1 MTTRNRNGAGRGAE
15 APVAGVMAGAVV
27 SPVWPAPRALGLRA
41 VAATATSASS
51 ALKVH
56 PASPASRASPVDI
69 VAAGPSA
76 PRRLLEQLP
85 SVTGPVEALARVEF
99 CGQGVDLIAELG

>member
-1 MTTRNRNGAGRGAE
+1 MTPMADLTR
-15 APVAGVMAGAVV
+15 
-27 SPVWPAPRALGLRA
+27 RALLRWG
-41 VAATATSASS
+41 
-51 ALKVH
+51 
-56 PASPASRASPVDI
+56 PASRASPVDI

>member
-1 MTTRNRNGAGRGAE
+1 MAGSPGVGPAGRGGDGNLGQFGPE
-15 APVAGVMAGAVV
+15 GAPGQPGQ
-27 SPVWPAPRALGLRA
+27 PGPA
-41 VAATATSASS
+41 
-51 ALKVH
+51 
-56 PASPASRASPVDI
+56 PVDI

>member
-1 MTTRNRNGAGRGAE
+1 
-15 APVAGVMAGAVV
+15 MAGAVV

-99 CGQGVDLIAELG
+99 CGQGVDLVAELG

>member
-1 MTTRNRNGAGRGAE
+1 MGGAGQ
-15 APVAGVMAGAVV
+15 PGV
-27 SPVWPAPRALGLRA
+27 
-41 VAATATSASS
+41 
-51 ALKVH
+51 VH